1 MRFWEV
7 SEFRMVRNVLAM
19 YKFLVVLCSVLS
31 FDTVVFASSQVDSV
45 EKELHLLLNRKSQFE
60 SKKIETI
67 SRFKDA
73 LKTTKNLHDKYVL
86 HLNLYHEFKKYQIDS
101 AIFYIKANQ
110 LIGRELNNQYLIDE
124 SLIQLASLY
133 SSAGKFI
140 ESADLLSQISRAQM
154 SEDLLPDYYKA
165 YSEFSSHYGQSS
177 NNDLYFRESEIF
189 RDSLLSVLD
198 PQSIE
203 YQITYATKKLY
214 NNETTVAEKL
224 LRQLLQETDETLSE
238 RGLIAYLL
246 GIIYK
251 NKGELDKQIYFFG
264 LSALTDIKHAV
275 KDNASLQSL
284 ALCYYEKGDVDKAYL
299 YIQEAIN
306 DAIFCNVRYR
316 TIESSSFYP
325 IINASFQEK
334 ENRQKNE
341 LKSYLMVISLMTI
354 ILSVVLGV
362 LFIQIKKLKKIRIAL
377 KQANDDLHHLNDQL
391 LKVNNELSESNHI
404 KEEYIAHF
412 FDICSSYIDKM
423 DNARK
428 TILKKLANKQESD
441 ILKHLKSQ
449 DVIKEELE
457 DLYRNFD
464 IIFLNLYP
472 SFIDEFNK
480 LLKPEE
486 QILPKSEE
494 LLSTELRIFA
504 LIRLGISDSTKIAS
518 FLRYSL
524 RTVYNYRVKVRNK
537 VLGSKDEFEDKIK
550 KIGEVQF

>member
-1 MRFWEV
+1 
-7 SEFRMVRNVLAM
+7 M

>member
-1 MRFWEV
+1 
-7 SEFRMVRNVLAM
+7 VRNVLTM
-19 YKFLVVLCSVLS
+19 YKFLVVLFSVLS
-31 FDTVVFASSQVDSV
+31 FSTEVLASPQIDSV

-60 SKKIETI
+60 SKKIESI

-73 LKTTKNLHDKYVL
+73 LKTTKNLRDKYVL

-110 LIGRELNNQYLIDE
+110 LIGHELNNPYLIDE

-140 ESADLLSQISRAQM
+140 ESADLLSQIRRAQM

-177 NNDLYFRESEIF
+177 NNDLYFRDSEIF
-189 RDSLLSVLD
+189 RDSLLSVLN

-203 YQITYATKKLY
+203 YQITFATKKLY
-214 NNETTVAEKL
+214 NNEMTVAEKL
-224 LRQLLQETDETLSE
+224 LHQLLQETDETRSE

-354 ILSVVLGV
+354 VLSVVLGV

-428 TILKKLANKQESD
+428 TILKKLSNKQESD

-550 KIGEVQF
+550 KIGEIQF

>member
-1 MRFWEV
+1 M
-7 SEFRMVRNVLAM
+7 
-19 YKFLVVLCSVLS
+19 
-31 FDTVVFASSQVDSV
+31 
-45 EKELHLLLNRKSQFE
+45 
-60 SKKIETI
+60 
-67 SRFKDA
+67 
-73 LKTTKNLHDKYVL
+73 
-86 HLNLYHEFKKYQIDS
+86 
-101 AIFYIKANQ
+101 
-110 LIGRELNNQYLIDE
+110 
-124 SLIQLASLY
+124 
-133 SSAGKFI
+133 
-140 ESADLLSQISRAQM
+140 
-154 SEDLLPDYYKA
+154 
-165 YSEFSSHYGQSS
+165 
-177 NNDLYFRESEIF
+177 
-189 RDSLLSVLD
+189 
-198 PQSIE
+198 
-203 YQITYATKKLY
+203 
-214 NNETTVAEKL
+214 
-224 LRQLLQETDETLSE
+224 
-238 RGLIAYLL
+238 

-354 ILSVVLGV
+354 VLSAVLGV

-412 FDICSSYIDKM
+412 FDICSSYIDKI

-428 TILKKLANKQESD
+428 TILKKLSNKQESD